1 MILRSVYRTKSR
13 FLSILAIV
21 AVGVGFLGGL
31 LSTAPDMQ
39 LTADKYYDD
48 YRFFDIDVKG
58 TMGLTDDDADEL
70 SKLECVDRAMPA
82 RVTDVNLDCLGE
94 AYVTRV
100 YGVDL
105 SARGS
110 DGFIND
116 FELVDGRMPENAG
129 ECLIASPN
137 GYTSDHKVG
146 EVFTISASNRDI
158 EGTYAF
164 ESLTVSGIVRCPQY
178 MSIER
183 EPSTVGTG
191 RVNVIMFVYPECYAL
206 EPYTDIFLRLTGA
219 AELNTFS
226 DKYFELVDNAE
237 EKLDDFGKERS
248 DIRFESIK
256 SNASAEIADAKKQYN
271 DSKDRA
277 DRELAAAKGKI
288 DDAETQIK
296 DAEAKL
302 EASRAEY
309 TAKKAEIEA
318 KRSELTSA
326 YETLERTVAASKAN
340 AERKYGSNTAA
351 LEAALAA
358 IEKTAAEQRASLDA
372 ADTELN
378 GYETALGESEKSLS
392 DAAGKIET
400 EKNKLADA
408 RREYDESEKKARE
421 ELADAETKIK
431 DAEEKLESL
440 DTPSWY
446 ITDRRDNISFN
457 SYRGNSNKINAIARV
472 FPVFFFFVAALVALT
487 TMTRMVEEERTQ
499 MGTLKALGYSDGVIM
514 AYYLAYS
521 VLASALG
528 SLVGAAI
535 GFRSLPKVIAGAY
548 SMLYDVPAT
557 LTPFRWN
564 YFAIITPIAIVCTS
578 AATFAACISE
588 LRERPASLMRQRAPK
603 AGKRIFLERISII
616 WRHLGFTAKVTA
628 RNIIRYKKRFF
639 MTVFG
644 IAGCTAL
651 LLTAFG
657 LRDSIH
663 DIVDKQFGDIYK
675 YDLTVYVSSGT
686 DVGTD
691 RELSDF
697 LASGYTRGYL
707 AMHTESGKIGKEGL
721 AIQVTDDPGSF
732 RDFVTLRE
740 RKSGKSIDF
749 TADTDGV
756 ILTEKIC
763 ETLGVKV
770 GDTVEL
776 QDADGM
782 TAAVRVAVFPQFK
795 VEVSAVR
802 VAGIT
807 ENYVTSYCYMTDKT
821 YEAAFGHKSE
831 TNMLLVGLTADD
843 AESRDA
849 AAQEILKSGNILM
862 MTFSQTIRES
872 FSNTVKKIDY
882 IVMVLIFSAG
892 LLAVIVVYNLTNIN
906 ICERRKELATLRV
919 LGFHNSE
926 TASYIYRETG
936 ILTVVGIL
944 VGFAFGVW
952 LHSFVVRT
960 AEVDAVMFGR
970 SVYAASYLWAAL
982 VTAGFAAAVDLMM
995 YPVIKRIDMVEAMK
1009 ANE

>member
-770 GDTVEL
+770 GD
-776 QDADGM
+776 
-782 TAAVRVAVFPQFK
+782 
-795 VEVSAVR
+795 
-802 VAGIT
+802 
-807 ENYVTSYCYMTDKT
+807 MTDKT

>member
-39 LTADKYYDD
+39 LTADKYYND

-340 AERKYGSNTAA
+340 AERNKYGSNTAA

-616 WRHLGFTAKVTA
+616 RRHLGFTAKVTA

-782 TAAVRVAVFPQFK
+782 TA
-795 VEVSAVR
+795 AVR

>member
-472 FPVFFFFVAALVALT
+472 FPVFFFVAALVALT

-588 LRERPASLMRQRAPK
+588 LRERPASLRRQRAPK

-782 TAAVRVAVFPQFK
+782 TAAVRVA
-795 VEVSAVR
+795 
-802 VAGIT
+802 GIT

-960 AEVDAVMFGR
+960 ADAVMFGR

>member
-39 LTADKYYDD
+39 LTADKYYND

-340 AERKYGSNTAA
+340 AERNKYGSNTAA

-782 TAAVRVAVFPQFK
+782 TAAVRVA
-795 VEVSAVR
+795 
-802 VAGIT
+802 GIT

>member
-358 IEKTAAEQRASLDA
+358 IEKTATEQRASLDA

-782 TAAVRVAVFPQFK
+782 TAAVRVA
-795 VEVSAVR
+795 
-802 VAGIT
+802 GIT

-960 AEVDAVMFGR
+960 AEVDSVMFGR

>member
-457 SYRGNSNKINAIARV
+457 SYRGN
-472 FPVFFFFVAALVALT
+472 
-487 TMTRMVEEERTQ
+487 E
-499 MGTLKALGYSDGVIM
+499 
-514 AYYLAYS
+514 
-521 VLASALG
+521 
-528 SLVGAAI
+528 
-535 GFRSLPKVIAGAY
+535 
-548 SMLYDVPAT
+548 
-557 LTPFRWN
+557 
-564 YFAIITPIAIVCTS
+564 
-578 AATFAACISE
+578 ISE
-588 LRERPASLMRQRAPK
+588 
-603 AGKRIFLERISII
+603 
-616 WRHLGFTAKVTA
+616 
-628 RNIIRYKKRFF
+628 
-639 MTVFG
+639 
-644 IAGCTAL
+644 
-651 LLTAFG
+651 
-657 LRDSIH
+657 
-663 DIVDKQFGDIYK
+663 
-675 YDLTVYVSSGT
+675 
-686 DVGTD
+686 
-691 RELSDF
+691 
-697 LASGYTRGYL
+697 
-707 AMHTESGKIGKEGL
+707 
-721 AIQVTDDPGSF
+721 
-732 RDFVTLRE
+732 
-740 RKSGKSIDF
+740 
-749 TADTDGV
+749 
-756 ILTEKIC
+756 TEKELCSMIDDLC
-763 ETLGVKV
+763 GNEFDMKGLSEFKKLLG
-770 GDTVEL
+770 
-776 QDADGM
+776 
-782 TAAVRVAVFPQFK
+782 
-795 VEVSAVR
+795 
-802 VAGIT
+802 
-807 ENYVTSYCYMTDKT
+807 
-821 YEAAFGHKSE
+821 
-831 TNMLLVGLTADD
+831 
-843 AESRDA
+843 
-849 AAQEILKSGNILM
+849 
-862 MTFSQTIRES
+862 
-872 FSNTVKKIDY
+872 
-882 IVMVLIFSAG
+882 
-892 LLAVIVVYNLTNIN
+892 
-906 ICERRKELATLRV
+906 
-919 LGFHNSE
+919 
-926 TASYIYRETG
+926 
-936 ILTVVGIL
+936 
-944 VGFAFGVW
+944 GVQN
-952 LHSFVVRT
+952 
-960 AEVDAVMFGR
+960 D
-970 SVYAASYLWAAL
+970 
-982 VTAGFAAAVDLMM
+982 
-995 YPVIKRIDMVEAMK
+995 
-1009 ANE
+1009 